1 MSRLIRGACVA
12 SERKYP
18 RAKMPAIMTPA
29 ITRTNKMERIGEPL
43 SGNSAGALRHIIRQ
57 ARRLVIRR
65 LVYFLEAKSL
75 LTWNTLLA
83 KWLTV
88 GSGSLLAARSSPSDS
103 GAENTGVAVAA
114 DDSATA
120 PWRGQ

>member
-1 MSRLIRGACVA
+1 GPTFMTLLPGSGSPSGGVGFRSDDGVYPVPSVIMSRLIRGACVA

-65 LVYFLEAKSL
+65 WFIFWRPKVY
-75 LTWNTLLA
+75 
-83 KWLTV
+83 
-88 GSGSLLAARSSPSDS
+88 
-103 GAENTGVAVAA
+103 
-114 DDSATA
+114 
-120 PWRGQ
+120 